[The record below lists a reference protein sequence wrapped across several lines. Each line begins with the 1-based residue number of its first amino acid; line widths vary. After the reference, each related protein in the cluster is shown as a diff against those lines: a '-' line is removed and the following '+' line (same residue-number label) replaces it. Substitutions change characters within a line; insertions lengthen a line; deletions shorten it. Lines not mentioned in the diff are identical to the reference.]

1 MGDRV
6 WLESQSDWFRETS
19 NSCFRLKKLP
29 HNKIS
34 SKLNKVKVLDR
45 QVFDRGGP
53 WHVQA
58 FLHAVLFPSVRLLAV
73 HPQQTRSRTLT
84 VAVTHPG
91 TNAHNC
97 SLTSSSD
104 HTTIFPLGHWY
115 SSKSKWLDTYRYS
128 DSQLP
133 SWTLILVGCIPTSRI
148 NLKRQNTQ

>member
-1 MGDRV
+1 M
-6 WLESQSDWFRETS
+6 
-19 NSCFRLKKLP
+19 
-29 HNKIS
+29 
-34 SKLNKVKVLDR
+34 KVLDR

-53 WHVQA
+53 LHVQA
-58 FLHAVLFPSVRLLAV
+58 FLHAVLFPSVRLLVV

-104 HTTIFPLGHWY
+104 HTTIYPLGHWY

-133 SWTLILVGCIPTSRI
+133 SLCKPERKLHSPKATLCVLYRTKLNKVKV
-148 NLKRQNTQ
+148 LDRQVFDRGGLLHVRAFF